1 MLNSF
6 EELKARLSTTDV
18 ELISIAQLDV
28 PPPPSAPPLC
38 AMPPVPDALEMV
50 RSERALTLTR
60 TRTRTRTLTLALTL
74 TLTLTRTHP

>member
-38 AMPPVPDALEMV
+38 AMPPVPEALTMV
-50 RSERALTLTR
+50 RSERA
-60 TRTRTRTLTLALTL
+60 RTLTLNL
-74 TLTLTRTHP
+74 TLTLTR